1 MSTSHGK
8 LTISL
13 DENCN
18 EPITGTLKESLET
31 LRENNVPRYLFRA
44 WGSKSGGGPELSTN
58 SVDEIIPHGFM
69 NGRRGHKFYEM
80 LESEI
85 KAMVYA
91 HFGGK
96 KDIPSEFSSWSASL
110 LMVLFFAKLEENKGH
125 EGMHIAV
132 IDIHRLD
139 GALVWH
145 VPHLINDE
153 HEQGIHEYL
162 AHGPI
167 RGPGYKAVSLEA
179 LRSSGLEFLFPE
191 LEDVVEDTMWGMEN
205 RIDIFEM
212 CPKASHS
219 SIERDTFQEIGA
231 LFKPLDLPVITALAC
246 ARPRPW
252 VYYGEPPRQIDTTVR
267 SALERDAKYFES
279 IFPGAADSPT
289 AHWLRPGS
297 VLTGPTPDG
306 DDFPDIRQ
314 WIDLLRV
321 MAEKSGEQ
329 KESGSGRVR
338 AKKREE
344 IDDEY

>member
-13 DENCN
+13 DEDRN
-18 EPITGTLKESLET
+18 EPITGTLKDNLEA
-31 LRENNVPRYLFRA
+31 LRKNNVPRYLFRA
-44 WGSKSGGGPELSTN
+44 WGSNSGGGPDLSTN

-69 NGRRGHKFYEM
+69 NGQKGHKFYEM
-80 LESEI
+80 PKSEI
-85 KAMVYA
+85 KAMVNA

-125 EGMHIAV
+125 KGMHIAV
-132 IDIHRLD
+132 IDIQRLD
-139 GALVWH
+139 GVLVWH
-145 VPHLINDE
+145 VPHLTNDE
-153 HEQGIHEYL
+153 HEEGIHEYL

-167 RGPGYKAVSLEA
+167 SGPGYKAVSLQS
-179 LRSSGLEFLFPE
+179 LRNSGLEFLFPE
-191 LEDVVEDTMWGMEN
+191 LEDVVEDTTWGMEN

-212 CPKASHS
+212 RPKASHS

-252 VYYGEPPRQIDTTVR
+252 VYYGGPPRQIDTTVR
-267 SALERDAKYFES
+267 LALERDAKYFEA
-279 IFPGAADSPT
+279 IFPEAADSPT
-289 AHWLRPGS
+289 VHWLRPGS

-321 MAEKSGEQ
+321 MAEKSAER
-329 KESGSGRVR
+329 KESESTRGR

-344 IDDEY
+344 SDDEY